1 MTEDAQKN
9 KEDENPSLV
18 ATNESGK
25 RIEDEDWY
33 QKLTSKAKG
42 RVTSKSQVRD
52 KDKLSNKGYFALL
65 RRRIFNSKKL
75 QVKLKNA
82 ADAIKK
88 QIQDSKAKIK
98 KVIQALQKGKPYKAT
113 VVAIGYAKELV
124 KFLKDS
130 KGMAVNHMR
139 NMQSIDRSGKKA
151 SYVTLVGVRYKEPK
165 KINLEV
171 KVKEKPKDKGKDKD
185 KEKDQG
191 KDQQISENQQQQQQA
206 AAEKVTAQN
215 VSEVKADK
223 KEQKKQAEVK
233 AEKKQQ
239 AAEKNGIAAPV
250 NVKQKEVARGVSS
263 SVSAAQQERQEGVQT
278 KTEKVKPRLGLSR
291 EAEKQLMKEER
302 RQEKEFKKLAEEND
316 KGITA
321 ERTVKGKEK
330 QQEEKTPE
338 KQRQAGEVKKA
349 ADQLRHAEMAK
360 KIDQLREKLND
371 LHQKRN
377 EHMMSLGKSA
387 SEQVV
392 KMTPEEVKEL
402 PSMKAE
408 AAMNKAE
415 ASLDLPKAERG
426 GLVSEASLKNME
438 KMTEK
443 AEAGLNKATF
453 VPDYATKEF
462 KQKAEEQGIPL
473 TQTGAQVE
481 KESVKDQKTLDR
493 QKIMTLSGRGPEAV
507 SNEQPLHGQQ
517 NQNETENQT
526 DQQNEKQQLR
536 IDPEKSR
543 KMSAE
548 KSGKQISMQKYQMM
562 KQVRGGRAAG

>member
-1 MTEDAQKN
+1 MTEDARKN
-9 KEDENPSLV
+9 KEDEKSSV
-18 ATNESGK
+18 VVTNESGK

-33 QKLTSKAKG
+33 QNLTKSAKG

-52 KDKLSNKGYFALL
+52 KDKLSNRGYFALL

-75 QVKLKNA
+75 QLKLKSA

-165 KINLEV
+165 KFDLEV
-171 KVKEKPKDKGKDKD
+171 KVKEKPKDKDKEKEKEKDKD
-185 KEKDQG
+185 
-191 KDQQISENQQQQQQA
+191 QQNSQNQQQQQPA
-206 AAEKVTAQN
+206 AAEKASAQN

-223 KEQKKQAEVK
+223 NEQKKQAE
-233 AEKKQQ
+233 EKKSV
-239 AAEKNGIAAPV
+239 AETVGIAAPV
-250 NVKQKEVARGVSS
+250 NAKQKEIARGVSS
-263 SVSAAQQERQEGVQT
+263 SVLAAQQERQEGVQA
-278 KTEKVKPRLGLSR
+278 KTEKVKPSLGLSPQAKK
-291 EAEKQLMKEER
+291 ELMKEER
-302 RQEKEFKKLAEEND
+302 RQEKAFKKLAEEND

-321 ERTVKGKEK
+321 ERTVKSKEK
-330 QQEEKTPE
+330 QKEEKTAE
-338 KQRQAGEVKKA
+338 KQKLAGDAKKE
-349 ADQLRHAEMAK
+349 ADQLRHAEMSK

-377 EHMMSLGKSA
+377 EHMISLGKSA
-387 SEQVV
+387 SEQAV
-392 KMTPEEVKEL
+392 KMTPEQVKEL

-426 GLVSEASLKNME
+426 GAVSEASLKNME

-453 VPDYATKEF
+453 VPDYATKDF
-462 KQKAEEQGIPL
+462 KDRAAEQGIPL
-473 TQTGAQVE
+473 TQTGVQVA
-481 KESVKDQKTLDR
+481 KEPVKDQKSLDR
-493 QKIMTLSGRGPEAV
+493 QKIMTLSGRAPETVTNEPV
-507 SNEQPLHGQQ
+507 SQGQQ
-517 NQNETENQT
+517 NQNEAENQS
-526 DQQNEKQQLR
+526 QQQGEKQQLR

-543 KMSAE
+543 EMSAE
-548 KSGKQISMQKYQMM
+548 NSGKQISMQKYQAM
-562 KQVRGGRAAG
+562 KQMRGGRAAG